1 MRFEALFHRIVSKD
15 RKVRHVPVFLFLRA
29 VSFFYGWAQTLRA
42 WGYRSGIFRTRTL
55 DCRTIGVG
63 NLTLGGTGKTPM
75 VLWIADAL
83 RRNGRK
89 PAILSRGYGGASSA
103 GVRVV
108 GDGEKILSS
117 CEEAGDE
124 PFMMARR
131 LPGVPVLTGRDRYR
145 TGRYAIRQLGADTL
159 ILDDGYQ
166 RLDLRRDLNILL
178 CDQREPFGNGLTFP
192 AGHLREPAQAARRA
206 DLICLTRCAGRSAP
220 PEVVRSAKEDCPV
233 FFTALRLDSAFRLD
247 DGRETDV
254 EALRG
259 CLAGAFCGI
268 AGPESFRKMLEELG
282 VRLTLF
288 RAFPDHHPYS
298 PEDLKSLEEDARRA
312 GAEFLLT
319 TEKDA
324 VKLGKNVFSL
334 TALAVRVK
342 LEILDGEEDF
352 LRRLLGET
360 ERR

>member
-15 RKVRHVPVFLFLRA
+15 RKVHHVPVFLFLRA

-42 WGYRSGIFRTRTL
+42 WCYRAGIFRARRL

-83 RRNGRK
+83 RRSGRK
-89 PAILSRGYGGASSA
+89 PAILGRGYGGASSA

-108 GDGEKILSS
+108 SDGERIVSPWAT
-117 CEEAGDE
+117 AGDE
-124 PFMMARR
+124 PVMMAMR

-145 TGRYAIRQLGADTL
+145 TGRHAIRHLGADTL

-166 RLDLRRDLNILL
+166 RLDLLRDLNILL

-192 AGHLREPAQAARRA
+192 AGHLREPASAARRA
-206 DLICLTRCAGRSAP
+206 DLICLTRCAGRTAP
-220 PEVVRSAKEDCPV
+220 PEVVRAAREDCPV
-233 FFTALRLDSAFRLD
+233 FFTALRLDSLLRLD
-247 DGRETDV
+247 DGREADV
-254 EALRG
+254 GTLRG
-259 CLAGAFCGI
+259 RPAGAFCGI
-268 AGPESFRKMLEELG
+268 AGPESFRKSLEELG

-288 RAFPDHHPYS
+288 RAFPDHHPYA
-298 PEDLKSLEEDARRA
+298 PEDLKSLEEDARRT
-312 GAEFLLT
+312 GAEFILT
-319 TEKDA
+319 TDKDA
-324 VKLGKNVFSL
+324 VKLDKKAFAL
-334 TALAVRVK
+334 TALVARVK

-352 LRRLLGET
+352 LRRLLGEAG
-360 ERR
+360 RK